1 MSSNR
6 LSPTCHS
13 FVLGAGMFGWTL
25 THAHANI
32 VATQVQIILHT
43 ERVFGQDS
51 LGEEKNHRVNVPG
64 DPCDS
69 RCRCGIDSF
78 LKRVEQTE

>member
-1 MSSNR
+1 MVHTMSSNR

-32 VATQVQIILHT
+32 VSTQVQIILHT

-51 LGEEKNHRVNVPG
+51 LGEEKITVLM
-64 DPCDS
+64 S
-69 RCRCGIDSF
+69 QGILAIVDVGAALIVF
-78 LKRVEQTE
+78 